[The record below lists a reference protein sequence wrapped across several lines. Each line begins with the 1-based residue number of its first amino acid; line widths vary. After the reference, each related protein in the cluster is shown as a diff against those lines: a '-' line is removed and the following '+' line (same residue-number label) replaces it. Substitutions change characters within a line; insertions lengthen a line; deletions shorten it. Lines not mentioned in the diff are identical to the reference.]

1 MKFRIIALIFIA
13 LLSELIDLAFFKDI
27 NLVRF
32 ISYLVSILFILFL
45 KYRLNNQNVYFL
57 FQIILF
63 LLLGIWYFPNILF
76 FTQPNNVVVVFS
88 LSLIGLILNLFNRT
102 RNLILTTLLILTV
115 IFIGFITDIKT
126 LLVAL
131 LVFPILMLFKK
142 FFYKNLLNNPI
153 HFYLIIPL
161 LTITSVLIIGYE
173 FPQVRVLG
181 ARDYMWANVI
191 FGEEFANEYFYNS
204 FSAYSNLKL
213 DHLTQNNVHSLFV
226 GILSRFNLFTAI
238 LNLCIFAVII
248 NSTLKKILVNNWRVQ
263 FSMLIMILFGLFSG
277 RSFLSMDD
285 MSVIWWVSV
294 FGFTKYSINKNSY
307 LKEI

>member
-1 MKFRIIALIFIA
+1 MKFRIIVLIFIA

-32 ISYLVSILFILFL
+32 ISYIVSILFILFL

-57 FQIILF
+57 FQITLF

-76 FTQPNNVVVVFS
+76 FTQPNNVVVVFI

-102 RNLILTTLLILTV
+102 RNLILTTLLILTI
-115 IFIGFITDIKT
+115 IFIGFITDNKT
-126 LLVAL
+126 LLVAV

-213 DHLTQNNVHSLFV
+213 DHLIQNNVHSLFV
-226 GILSRFNLFTAI
+226 GVLSRFNLFTAT
-238 LNLCIFAVII
+238 LNLFILAIII
-248 NSTLKKILVNNWRVQ
+248 NSTFKKILVNNWRVQ
-263 FSMLIMILFGLFSG
+263 FSMIIMILFGLFSG
-277 RSFLSMDD
+277 RSFLSIDD

-294 FGFTKYSINKNSY
+294 FGFTKYSINKNLF
-307 LKEI
+307 LKET